1 MQGDDVLTVLPGTLE
16 EPELVRRLRQNEPA
30 VVMKL
35 GRNLPKVRRSLI
47 ESDRIRDAIYVER
60 GTMQAER
67 MMPLAEKPD
76 DSAPYFAIVLV
87 TNRWWQ
93 S

>member
-1 MQGDDVLTVLPGTLE
+1 
-16 EPELVRRLRQNEPA
+16 
-30 VVMKL
+30 
-35 GRNLPKVRRSLI
+35 VRRSLI
-47 ESDRIRDAIYVER
+47 ESGRIRDAIYVER